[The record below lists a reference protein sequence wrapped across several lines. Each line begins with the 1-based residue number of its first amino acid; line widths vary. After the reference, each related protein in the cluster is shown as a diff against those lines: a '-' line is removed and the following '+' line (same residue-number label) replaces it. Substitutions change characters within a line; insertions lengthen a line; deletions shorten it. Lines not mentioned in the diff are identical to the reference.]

1 MSSTIKRSHTPT
13 SIALAGKPVPYSCV
27 AAPVDL
33 SLLTSVVAALLIL
46 VCVVIVPTADAR
58 GMTQE
63 PSNQASIGEETAA
76 PQPNNT
82 QEQPNVLIIVADDL
96 GWSDIGAFGGE
107 IRTPILNSLAE
118 RGVMMTQF
126 YVAPT
131 CAPTRSMLMTG
142 VDNHLAGV
150 GVMGGIR
157 APNQT
162 GRNFEAK
169 LHEDV
174 VTLAEVA
181 KASGYRTFLSGK
193 WHLDAEDPAQYPDA
207 RGFDRSFSLLTGGA
221 SHFAD
226 MRSISP
232 EEIARYVED
241 GKAVQRL
248 PEEFYSSIAFTDKM
262 LSYLE
267 APRDAQPFFA
277 YLSYTAPHDPLQV
290 PDAWLEKYR
299 GVYAKGPVATRQAR
313 LERQVELGL
322 IPKGIET
329 WSYPR
334 FPSWFPN
341 HLPAWSE
348 RSMERR
354 QEDVRPMEIY
364 AAMVELMD
372 QQIGRVFQALEEQGE
387 LANTLV
393 VFFSDNGAS
402 SAAPFVYGGVT
413 REWFAENWDNSLAQ
427 RGRPGNF
434 TVQGT
439 EWASVSVT
447 PWKLYKN
454 SVAEGGIRSPLIVA
468 GPSVTPGTRLQGMA
482 HVTDIPA
489 SLYELFAVDP
499 RESELFAGKEIPTG
513 LSLRTAWSGAEETPR
528 EQFGVELFG
537 NRAFRDGDWKASLIV
552 PPISN
557 GRWELYNLRSD
568 PGEMQNRAE
577 QEPEILSK
585 LQQRYAE
592 YKAANGVVHPNPPSL
607 NATLMDLYPRDCDWL
622 CEAKFWVINKLG
634 QLRAE
639 RQRAESSEP
648 S

>member
-1 MSSTIKRSHTPT
+1 MNSTIRRLLLQTLET
-13 SIALAGKPVPYSCV
+13 LAGGRALHPSVAGPVGPLLV
-27 AAPVDL
+27 T
-33 SLLTSVVAALLIL
+33 SLLAVLAVLTCLANVPTVNAQARTQASQDLASSDQTSVEPTPDHNQTRPNIL
-46 VCVVIVPTADAR
+46 V
-58 GMTQE
+58 
-63 PSNQASIGEETAA
+63 
-76 PQPNNT
+76 
-82 QEQPNVLIIVADDL
+82 IVADDL

-107 IRTPILNSLAE
+107 IRTPVLNSLAA

-157 APNQT
+157 APNQI

-181 KASGYRTFLSGK
+181 RASGYRTFLSGK
-193 WHLDAEDPAQYPDA
+193 WHLDSEDPSQYPDA

-221 SHFAD
+221 SHFSD
-226 MRSISP
+226 MLSISP

-241 GKAVQRL
+241 GEEVNRL
-248 PEEFYSSIAFTDKM
+248 PEEFYSSVAFTDKM
-262 LSYLE
+262 LGYLE
-267 APRDAQPFFA
+267 APRDQQPFFA

-290 PDAWLEKYR
+290 PDAWLDKYQ
-299 GVYAKGPVATRQAR
+299 GVYAQGPVATRQAR
-313 LERQVELGL
+313 LDRQVELGL
-322 IPKGIET
+322 IPEGIEI
-329 WSYPR
+329 WPYPR

-354 QEDVRPMEIY
+354 REDERPMEIY

-387 LANTLV
+387 LSNTLV

-413 REWFAENWDNSLAQ
+413 REWFAENWDNSLAR
-427 RGRPGNF
+427 RGQPGNF

-468 GPSVTPGTRLQGMA
+468 GPSVAPGERLQGIA

-489 SLYELFAVDP
+489 SLYELFGVDP
-499 RESELFAGKEIPTG
+499 MESELFTGKEIPTG
-513 LSLRTAWSGAEETPR
+513 LSLRAAWSGAVETPR
-528 EQFGVELFG
+528 KQFGVELFG

-577 QEPEILSK
+577 QEPEILTE
-585 LQQRYAE
+585 LQERYAQ
-592 YKAANGVVHPNPPSL
+592 YKAANGVIHPNPPSL

-634 QLRAE
+634 QLRSE
-639 RQRAESSEP
+639 RQVAESS
-648 S
+648 